1 MQATEHTGVLVKK
14 LKNTDPAD
22 TLIVTSIQKMCR
34 LKDEEDGLKAHDLE
48 TMRAKR
54 IVFIVD
60 ECHRST
66 FGDMLADIKKSFPGA
81 IFFGFSGTPIHE
93 ENVRKDNTTKDVFGD
108 ELHRYSIADGI
119 RDKNVLG
126 FDPYQVL
133 TYRDRDLR
141 QAVALEK
148 CKAATVVEALADPAK
163 KTIFNRYMA
172 LPMAGHQ
179 DASGVYH
186 TGIEDHLP
194 NSQYDRDEHQNAVV
208 EDIAANWVTL
218 SQDSK
223 FHAIFATS
231 SIPEAIKYY
240 RLMKAQCPQLK
251 ITALFDPNID
261 DDGNSDPVFKTA
273 GLVEILTD
281 YNATYGQKFD
291 LGTHSNFKKDLAARL
306 AHKAPYIRIEA
317 EPEKRLD
324 LLIVVNQMLTGFDS
338 KWVNTLYL
346 DKLLEYENVI
356 QAFSRTNRL
365 FHPLEK
371 PFGTIRYYRKPHTM
385 KRNVDAAVK
394 LYSGDKPIG
403 LFAERLPMNLERMN
417 ATFAEI
423 NGIFNAAG
431 IADFMKLPDDP
442 TERAAF
448 AKQFNQFNA
457 VLEAAK
463 IQGFI
468 WEKTVYEFGEELKT
482 QVELAITHHQYLT
495 LLQRYKELG
504 SGAGLGGGAIPFD
517 IDSHIT
523 EIDTGKI
530 DADYMNSRFEKYLK
544 VLENGDEQAKE
555 TTLADLHR
563 SFSSLSQESQKFAE
577 IFLHDIQRG
586 DVKIDPAH
594 TFQDYLTDYKAK
606 AKNKEVEAIVE
617 ILGID
622 ANKLTALM
630 NTNIN
635 EANLNEYGRFDDLKA
650 TVDQPKAKAYFER
663 MEGEPLPLFRVNI
676 KAATLLKKFI
686 LADGFELGE
695 TDSCP

>member
-1 MQATEHTGVLVKK
+1 
-14 LKNTDPAD
+14 
-22 TLIVTSIQKMCR
+22 
-34 LKDEEDGLKAHDLE
+34 
-48 TMRAKR
+48 
-54 IVFIVD
+54 
-60 ECHRST
+60 
-66 FGDMLADIKKSFPGA
+66 
-81 IFFGFSGTPIHE
+81 
-93 ENVRKDNTTKDVFGD
+93 
-108 ELHRYSIADGI
+108 
-119 RDKNVLG
+119 
-126 FDPYQVL
+126 
-133 TYRDRDLR
+133 
-141 QAVALEK
+141 
-148 CKAATVVEALADPAK
+148 
-163 KTIFNRYMA
+163 
-172 LPMAGHQ
+172 
-179 DASGVYH
+179 
-186 TGIEDHLP
+186 
-194 NSQYDRDEHQNAVV
+194 
-208 EDIAANWVTL
+208 
-218 SQDSK
+218 
-223 FHAIFATS
+223 
-231 SIPEAIKYY
+231 
-240 RLMKAQCPQLK
+240 
-251 ITALFDPNID
+251 
-261 DDGNSDPVFKTA
+261 
-273 GLVEILTD
+273 
-281 YNATYGQKFD
+281 
-291 LGTHSNFKKDLAARL
+291 
-306 AHKAPYIRIEA
+306 
-317 EPEKRLD
+317 
-324 LLIVVNQMLTGFDS
+324 
-338 KWVNTLYL
+338 
-346 DKLLEYENVI
+346 
-356 QAFSRTNRL
+356 
-365 FHPLEK
+365 
-371 PFGTIRYYRKPHTM
+371 M

-663 MEGEPLPLFRVNI
+663 MEGAPLPLFRVNI